1 MTSKGPRG
9 RRLDRHP
16 RGAKKELDY
25 LRTVSGIDWVG
36 ISPSY
41 TFKPGL
47 ASDQMLVGNDHLL
60 RNDAGESYTTAGTMA
75 KAMVAEIL
83 HPAHHRECFTVA
95 NS

>member
-1 MTSKGPRG
+1 M
-9 RRLDRHP
+9 
-16 RGAKKELDY
+16 
-25 LRTVSGIDWVG
+25 I
-36 ISPSY
+36 
-41 TFKPGL
+41 
-47 ASDQMLVGNDHLL
+47 VGNDHLL